1 MVPRIVGVMTSD
13 VVLRAPCI
21 LRRWGITGCA
31 IGREDVIQGY
41 TPLFMGENHYSNFK
55 QCHRIYTS
63 HNYVKELFIPL
74 AKQHFL
80 AELLGK

>member
-1 MVPRIVGVMTSD
+1 MSYLFDVVLMLSDVGIGAVMVPRIVGVMTSD

-63 HNYVKELFIPL
+63 HN
-74 AKQHFL
+74 
-80 AELLGK
+80 